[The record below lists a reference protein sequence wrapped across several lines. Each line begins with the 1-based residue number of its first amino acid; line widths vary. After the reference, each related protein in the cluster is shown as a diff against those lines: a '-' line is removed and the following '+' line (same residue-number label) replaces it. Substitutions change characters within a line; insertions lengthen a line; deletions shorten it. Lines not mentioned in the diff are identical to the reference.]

1 MNTALQIPG
10 DRRLLTRLL
19 RRQLRLLLLGLLPL
33 ILRVKQFLLQCTG
46 FVALLFTNRVE
57 RLLKPRRTVRLSPSV
72 SFDPS
77 L

>member
-1 MNTALQIPG
+1 MNTALQIPS

-19 RRQLRLLLLGLLPL
+19 RRQLRLLLLGLFPL
-33 ILRVKQFLLQCTG
+33 VLRVKQFLLQRTG